1 MSRTGKSTGTERSL
15 GWPGAEGGCSG
26 MRLPFGVLRSV
37 SHLKRVHVPGE
48 DAQSQLLVGI
58 ASRTCPLC
66 DPLSLLHKLRS
77 GDVCFSLS
85 SWENSGLRDGL
96 WRRWLY
102 KSGSKSILVFH
113 NPIFASEL
121 TGCIP
126 TAERAVGQVLRYL
139 GPTTALPLTSC
150 LTLGQ
155 SSEFSE
161 PQVSSCVNTCY
172 TCPTGGRSRAQRW
185 Q

>member
-1 MSRTGKSTGTERSL
+1 
-15 GWPGAEGGCSG
+15 

-85 SWENSGLRDGL
+85 S
-96 WRRWLY
+96 
-102 KSGSKSILVFH
+102 
-113 NPIFASEL
+113 
-121 TGCIP
+121 
-126 TAERAVGQVLRYL
+126 
-139 GPTTALPLTSC
+139 
-150 LTLGQ
+150 
-155 SSEFSE
+155 
-161 PQVSSCVNTCY
+161 
-172 TCPTGGRSRAQRW
+172 
-185 Q
+185 